1 MTYRALIPVKSLSE
15 VKSRLALHLSQTERS
30 QLVLRMLHHVLQ
42 TLQASEQFE
51 RITVVSPDERV
62 LMQTREW
69 GACAIKEE
77 QPGHNPALTAAA
89 YRELTT
95 GATALLTISADLP
108 LLDVQHVQ
116 DLVQESW
123 DYDVILAPSRD
134 GTGTNALL
142 TRPPLGLPY
151 VFGVGSLQRY
161 QQEIRRRHLR
171 SAIYSSNGFA
181 FDVDTI
187 DDLEEYQHYML
198 CVPSCL

>member
-15 VKSRLALHLSQTERS
+15 VKSRLSPHLSQAERS
-30 QLVLRMLHHVLQ
+30 RLVLHMLHHVLQ

-51 RITVVSPDERV
+51 RIAVVSPDERV
-62 LMQTREW
+62 LMQAREW
-69 GACAIKEE
+69 GVFSIQEE
-77 QPGHNPALTAAA
+77 QQGHNPALTAAA
-89 YRELTT
+89 QRQLAT

-123 DYDVILAPSRD
+123 DYDVILAASRD

-142 TRPPLGLPY
+142 TRPPLALPY
-151 VFGVGSLQRY
+151 VFGMGSLQRY
-161 QQEIRRRHLR
+161 QQEVRRQHLR

-187 DDLEEYQHYML
+187 DDLEEYQRYAL
-198 CVPSCL
+198 SGTRN